1 MYAQISAGG
10 IPLKAKDISSF
21 IQQIEMKSLN
31 EYLKAVKHKFPEE
44 GERIESL
51 YQSDEDFRALCEDYF
66 SCLQFLHK
74 FKNEVK
80 EKKYSFE
87 EYKNMQEELEK
98 ELQDF
103 IFPG

>member
-1 MYAQISAGG
+1 MR
-10 IPLKAKDISSF
+10 
-21 IQQIEMKSLN
+21 SLN

-44 GERIESL
+44 GARIEDL
-51 YQSDEDFRALCEDYF
+51 YKSDEDFRALCEDYF
-66 SCLQFLHK
+66 ACLQFLNK
-74 FKNEVK
+74 FKNEVR

-103 IFPG
+103 IFPR